1 MIIKKFQ
8 GNTEKEAILLAK
20 DELGKEAIVTN
31 VKVIKP
37 KGLARLF
44 KKPTYEITA
53 ALDDTPP
60 KQELSRR
67 ESIRAMFKDN
77 PDIIVDDEKEEKL
90 FSDKE
95 KAGTGSD
102 SGKQLEQRI
111 SNLAMLLE
119 KQINASKKE
128 ESEKKDDTEN
138 KGKEDSEK
146 NEKTEKTN
154 ECLTLIREQLLTNE
168 VDEQYIN
175 QLISEIEPTLK
186 KDGSVENMLSGIY
199 QKIVLKLGKTEV
211 MGVTSGKARFV
222 FFMGPTGVGK
232 TTTIAKLASKLKL
245 DKKLNVALMTADTYR
260 IAAVDQLKTYAE
272 ILDVPLKV
280 VYSDTEIKDAYED
293 MKNYDIVLVDTAG
306 RSHRDKQ
313 QRDDIEKLINAIP
326 AEQRDVFLVLSI
338 VTKYKDLVRI
348 TKAYSEITK
357 YRLIFTKLDET
368 DTLGN
373 IFNVKLLTGAPLS
386 YVTFGQK
393 VPNDISRLDAQMIAK
408 QLLGG
413 GD

>member
-53 ALDDTPP
+53 ALDETPP
-60 KQELSRR
+60 KTELSRR
-67 ESIRAMFKDN
+67 ESIKAMFKDN
-77 PDIIVDDEKEEKL
+77 PDILLDDKN
-90 FSDKE
+90 DGA
-95 KAGTGSD
+95 KASGGSI
-102 SGKQLEQRI
+102 SESSTETAKQLEQRI
-111 SNLAMLLE
+111 SNIATLLE
-119 KQINASKKE
+119 QQIGAAKKE
-128 ESEKKDDTEN
+128 EKVEEAKKTETEEKKDDRN
-138 KGKEDSEK
+138 
-146 NEKTEKTN
+146 NA
-154 ECLTLIREQLLTNE
+154 CLNLIREQLLANE
-168 VDEQYIN
+168 VDEKYIS
-175 QLISEIEPTLK
+175 QLITEIEPTLN
-186 KDGSVENMLSGIY
+186 KDASVENILSGIY

-222 FFMGPTGVGK
+222 FFIGPTGVGK

-245 DKKLNVALMTADTYR
+245 DKKLNVALLTADTYR

-280 VYSDTEIKDAYED
+280 VYSDTELKDAYED
-293 MKNYDIVLVDTAG
+293 MKKYDIVMIDTAG

-313 QRDDIEKLINAIP
+313 QREDIEKLINSIP
-326 AEQRDVFLVLSI
+326 EEQRDIFLVLSI
-338 VTKYKDLVRI
+338 TTKYKDLIRI
-348 TKAYSEITK
+348 TEAYSEITK

-368 DTLGN
+368 ETLGN
-373 IFNVKLLTGAPLS
+373 VFNVKLLTGAPLS
-386 YVTFGQK
+386 YATFGQK

-413 GD
+413 GE

>member
-8 GNTEKEAILLAK
+8 GNTETEAILLAK
-20 DELGKEAIVTN
+20 NELGKEAIVTN

-44 KKPTYEITA
+44 KKPIYEITA
-53 ALDDTPP
+53 ALDETPP
-60 KQELSRR
+60 KTELSRR

-77 PDIIVDDEKEEKL
+77 PEIILDDKDDSKGLLEK
-90 FSDKE
+90 DK
-95 KAGTGSD
+95 SD
-102 SGKQLEQRI
+102 SSVENAKQLEERI
-111 SNLAMLLE
+111 SNIASLLE
-119 KQINASKKE
+119 KQIKAAKENKTETSEDKAEDKKE
-128 ESEKKDDTEN
+128 EN
-138 KGKEDSEK
+138 KEEDNK
-146 NEKTEKTN
+146 N
-154 ECLTLIREQLLTNE
+154 ECLALVKEQLLSNE
-168 VDEQYIN
+168 VDEKYIT

-186 KDGSVENMLSGIY
+186 KDASIENMLSGIY

-222 FFMGPTGVGK
+222 FFIGPTGVGK

-245 DKKLNVALMTADTYR
+245 DRKLNVALLTSDTYR

-272 ILDVPLKV
+272 ILNVPLKV
-280 VYSDTEIKDAYED
+280 VYSDTELKDAYEE
-293 MKNYDIVLVDTAG
+293 MKNYDIVMIDTAG

-313 QRDDIEKLINAIP
+313 QREDIEKLINAIP
-326 AEQRDVFLVLSI
+326 EEQRDIFLVLSI
-338 VTKYKDLVRI
+338 TTKYKDLIRI
-348 TKAYSEITK
+348 TEAYSEITK

-368 DTLGN
+368 ETLGN
-373 IFNVKLLTGAPLS
+373 VFNVKLLTGAPLS
-386 YVTFGQK
+386 YATFGQK

-413 GD
+413 SD

>member
-8 GNTEKEAILLAK
+8 GNTETEAILLAK

-53 ALDDTPP
+53 ALDETPP
-60 KQELSRR
+60 KTELSRR
-67 ESIRAMFKDN
+67 ESIKAMFKDN
-77 PDIIVDDEKEEKL
+77 PDIILDDGPEEKSSKEKEAVSSIEG
-90 FSDKE
+90 
-95 KAGTGSD
+95 A
-102 SGKQLEQRI
+102 KQLEQRI
-111 SNLAMLLE
+111 SNIATLLE
-119 KQINASKKE
+119 KQIGSAKKE
-128 ESEKKDDTEN
+128 ASAETKDEKADIEESKEKDRN
-138 KGKEDSEK
+138 
-146 NEKTEKTN
+146 NA
-154 ECLTLIREQLLTNE
+154 CLQLIKEQLLANE
-168 VDEQYIN
+168 VDEKYIS
-175 QLISEIEPTLK
+175 QLITEIEPTLK
-186 KDGSVENMLSGIY
+186 KDSSVENILSGIY

-211 MGVTSGKARFV
+211 MGVTSKKARFV
-222 FFMGPTGVGK
+222 FFIGPTGVGK

-245 DKKLNVALMTADTYR
+245 DMKLNVALMTADTYR

-272 ILDVPLKV
+272 ILQVPLKV
-280 VYSDTEIKDAYED
+280 VYSDTELKDAYEE
-293 MKNYDIVLVDTAG
+293 MKSFDIVLIDTAG

-313 QRDDIEKLINAIP
+313 QREDIEKLINAIP
-326 AEQRDVFLVLSI
+326 EEQRDIFLVLSI
-338 VTKYKDLVRI
+338 TTKYKDLIRI
-348 TKAYSEITK
+348 TEAYSEIAK

-386 YVTFGQK
+386 YATFGQK
-393 VPNDISRLDAQMIAK
+393 VPNDIARLDAQMIAK

-413 GD
+413 SD

>member
-1 MIIKKFQ
+1 M
-8 GNTEKEAILLAK
+8 LLAR

-53 ALDDTPP
+53 ALDETPP
-60 KQELSRR
+60 KTELSRR
-67 ESIRAMFKDN
+67 ESIKAMFKDN
-77 PDIIVDDEKEEKL
+77 KDILLDDRLDAGKT
-90 FSDKE
+90 SDAAASE
-95 KAGTGSD
+95 SPTETA
-102 SGKQLEQRI
+102 KQLEQRI
-111 SNLAMLLE
+111 SNIATLLE
-119 KQINASKKE
+119 QQIASSKKDNAPVEKEKSEPAE
-128 ESEKKDDTEN
+128 EKDDRN
-138 KGKEDSEK
+138 
-146 NEKTEKTN
+146 NA
-154 ECLTLIREQLLTNE
+154 CLNLIREQLLANE
-168 VDEQYIN
+168 VDEKYIS
-175 QLISEIEPTLK
+175 QLITEIEPTLN
-186 KDGSVENMLSGIY
+186 KDSSVENILSGIY

-222 FFMGPTGVGK
+222 FFIGPTGVGK

-245 DKKLNVALMTADTYR
+245 DKKLNVALLTADTYR

-280 VYSDTEIKDAYED
+280 VYSDTELKDAYEE
-293 MKNYDIVLVDTAG
+293 MKNYDIVMIDTAG

-313 QRDDIEKLINAIP
+313 QREDIEKLINSIP
-326 AEQRDVFLVLSI
+326 EEQRDIFLVLSI
-338 VTKYKDLVRI
+338 TTKYKDLIRI
-348 TKAYSEITK
+348 TEAYSEITK

-386 YVTFGQK
+386 YATFGQK
-393 VPNDISRLDAQMIAK
+393 VPNDISRLDAQMISK

-413 GD
+413 GE

>member
-8 GNTEKEAILLAK
+8 GNTETEAILLAK

-53 ALDDTPP
+53 ALDETPP
-60 KQELSRR
+60 KTELSRR
-67 ESIRAMFKDN
+67 ESIKAMFKDN
-77 PDIIVDDEKEEKL
+77 PDIILDDGPEEKSSKEKEAVSSIEG
-90 FSDKE
+90 
-95 KAGTGSD
+95 A
-102 SGKQLEQRI
+102 KQLEQRI
-111 SNLAMLLE
+111 SNIATLLE
-119 KQINASKKE
+119 KQIGSAKKE
-128 ESEKKDDTEN
+128 APAETKDEKADIEESKEKDRN
-138 KGKEDSEK
+138 
-146 NEKTEKTN
+146 NA
-154 ECLTLIREQLLTNE
+154 CLQLIKEQLLANE
-168 VDEQYIN
+168 VDEKYIS
-175 QLISEIEPTLK
+175 QLITEIEPTLK
-186 KDGSVENMLSGIY
+186 KDSSVENILSGIY

-211 MGVTSGKARFV
+211 MGVTSKKARFV
-222 FFMGPTGVGK
+222 FFIGPTGVGK

-245 DKKLNVALMTADTYR
+245 DMKLNVALMTADTYR

-272 ILDVPLKV
+272 ILQVPLKV
-280 VYSDTEIKDAYED
+280 VYSDTELKDAYEE
-293 MKNYDIVLVDTAG
+293 MKSFDIVLIDTAG

-313 QRDDIEKLINAIP
+313 QREDIEKLINAIP
-326 AEQRDVFLVLSI
+326 EEQRDIFLVLSI
-338 VTKYKDLVRI
+338 TTKYKDLIRI
-348 TKAYSEITK
+348 TEAYSEIAK

-386 YVTFGQK
+386 YATFGQK
-393 VPNDISRLDAQMIAK
+393 VPNDIARLDAQMIAK

-413 GD
+413 SD